1 MRPRC
6 GLCEFTSCSF
16 RALDDYLFAAPMIF
30 ARSTS
35 RFEYPLSL
43 SYHENTFTRLPMAMV
58 ISESITELKVDPT
71 MSVLTNGLRV
81 MNVQEEW
88 KIVVTGVIIIV
99 AVFID
104 IVLRKRA

>member
-1 MRPRC
+1 
-6 GLCEFTSCSF
+6 
-16 RALDDYLFAAPMIF
+16 
-30 ARSTS
+30 
-35 RFEYPLSL
+35 
-43 SYHENTFTRLPMAMV
+43 
-58 ISESITELKVDPT
+58 

-81 MNVQEEW
+81 MGVLEEW